1 MLDEI
6 KNSTV
11 VQQAYKLPGLVWL
24 YHYLWAFFGVILYGR
39 PDKKLFVIGITGTK
53 GKTTTLELLNS
64 ILEQAGKKTAL
75 LSSLRV
81 KIGETSEKNR
91 LGNTMPGRAYIRHF
105 LRRAVK
111 AGCTYALLEVT
122 SQGVACS
129 RHRFISWNVG
139 VLTNLAPEHIESHGS
154 FENYRNAKLSFLEY
168 VLRRKGK
175 VFINRDDKNSEFFT
189 EKLRGSGAETY
200 SRNDPNTRNLLSS
213 ADSHNPFLSS
223 DFNQDNAASAIVV
236 ARDLGIDEESIKE
249 ALRGFDGVPG
259 RMEFVAREPFSVV
272 VDYAHTPDSLKKVY
286 DFLREQIAKS
296 KGQGEIGSSPSA
308 LVSKLICVLG
318 AAGGGRDKW
327 KRSVMGKI
335 AAGYCD
341 EVILTSEDPYDEKP
355 GDIVEELARGFEE
368 LKPPSQLFKIVD
380 RKEAISKAISLAKEG
395 DTVVIT
401 GKGSEDFIHVAHGKK
416 ISWNDRKV
424 VEETLKKAARDDRVA
439 D

>member
-1 MLDEI
+1 MLDAI
-6 KNSTV
+6 KKWKV
-11 VQQAYKLPGLVWL
+11 FELVYKLPGLVWF
-24 YHYLWAFFGVILYGR
+24 YHFLLALLGVLIYGR
-39 PDKKLFVIGITGTK
+39 PDKKLFIIGITGTK

-64 ILEQAGKKTAL
+64 TLEQAGKKTAL

-91 LGNTMPGRAYIRHF
+91 LGNTMPGRAYIRKF
-105 LRRAVK
+105 LKKAVR
-111 AGCTYALLEVT
+111 AGCTYALVEVT
-122 SQGVACS
+122 SQGVVCS

-168 VLRRKGK
+168 VLRGKGK

-189 EKLRGSGAETY
+189 EKLRGFGTETY
-200 SRNDPNTRNLLSS
+200 SRNDPSTRNLLSS
-213 ADSHNPFLSS
+213 ADGHNPFLSS

-236 ARDLGIDEESIKE
+236 ARDLGIDEEPIKE
-249 ALRGFDGVPG
+249 ALRGFGGVPG

-286 DFLREQIAKS
+286 TFLREQVAKS
-296 KGQGEIGSSPSA
+296 KGQSEIGSSPSA
-308 LVSKLICVLG
+308 LGSKLICVLG

-341 EVILTSEDPYDEKP
+341 EVILTNEDPYDEKP
-355 GDIVEELARGFEE
+355 EDIVEELARGFEE
-368 LKPPSQLFKIVD
+368 LKPPSQLFKIID
-380 RKEAISKAISLAKEG
+380 RREAIAKAISLAQEG

-401 GKGSEDFIHVAHGKK
+401 GKGSEDFIHVAGGKK
-416 ISWNDRKV
+416 VPWNDR
-424 VEETLKKAARDDRVA
+424 RVA
-439 D
+439 EEILAERKEREEF